1 MAHTSEQFSAAT
13 GIPTSGEVLGP
24 RMLNR
29 ALLARQLLLRREK
42 RLVLETIEHLVG
54 MQAQVPSNPY
64 VALWSRLDGFQ
75 PEQLSQLIAERRAV
89 RTTVMRTTIHLVSA
103 DACLTLR
110 PLMQSV
116 MVRTLANTP
125 WARNI
130 EGVETASLIAAGRT
144 LLEEQPC
151 TRAEP
156 GTRLKERWPD
166 RDAASLAWAVSYLVP
181 VVQVPPRGLWGKSGQ
196 ARLTTVESWLGRPL
210 DADPSS
216 DEMVLRYLAA
226 FGPAGTADIRTWS
239 GLAGVREIM
248 ERLRP
253 RLVTFRDERAVSSSI
268 SLTRRVLI
276 RRPPPRRAFS
286 LSTTTSCFHMTTAA
300 ASSVTSEAC
309 QCPPVAAESWVACWS
324 TGSSAACGE
333 LLAIAG
339 RPRSRSKR
347 VAHGRKLSRGPSPR
361 REHGSSRS
369 WPPTF
374 RITMCNSER
383 RIYDGADRQVQ
394 PAGRG

>member
-1 MAHTSEQFSAAT
+1 MERILMAHTSEDFFASSDV
-13 GIPTSGEVLGP
+13 PTSGEVLGL
-24 RMLNR
+24 RALNR

-42 RLVLETIEHLVG
+42 WSAYETIEHLVG

-64 VALWSRLDGFQ
+64 LALWSRLDGFQ
-75 PEQLSQLIAERRAV
+75 PEELSHLIAERRAV

-103 DACLTLR
+103 DDSLTLR
-110 PLMQSV
+110 PLVQAV
-116 MVRTLANTP
+116 MVRTLANTA

-144 LLEEQPC
+144 LLEEQPR
-151 TRAEP
+151 TRAEL

-226 FGPAGTADIRTWS
+226 FGPAATADIRTWS
-239 GLAGVREIM
+239 GLAGVREII

-253 RLVTFRDERAVSSSI
+253 RLVTFRDERGRELFDLPDAP
-268 SLTRRVLI
+268 
-276 RRPPPRRAFS
+276 RPDPETPAPPRFLPAYDNIL
-286 LSTTTSCFHMTTAA
+286 LSHDDR
-300 ASSVTSEAC
+300 
-309 QCPPVAAESWVACWS
+309 
-324 TGSSAACGE
+324 GRIIGE
-333 LLAIAG
+333 N
-339 RPRSRSKR
+339 
-347 VAHGRKLSRGPSPR
+347 RGLP
-361 REHGSSRS
+361 
-369 WPPTF
+369 
-374 RITMCNSER
+374 M
-383 RIYDGADRQVQ
+383 
-394 PAGRG
+394 PAGRGGELGSLLVDGFLAGMWRITRERGRATLVIEAAAPWTKSDDEAVTDEGARLLAFVAADTLDHDVQVRTPL

>member
-1 MAHTSEQFSAAT
+1 MRVGIEPERILMAHTSEQFSAAT

-24 RMLNR
+24 RALNR
-29 ALLARQLLLRREK
+29 ALLARQLLLQREK

-54 MQAQVPSNPY
+54 MQAQVPGNPY

-75 PEQLSQLIAERRAV
+75 PEELSHLIVERRAV

-103 DACLTLR
+103 DDCLTLR

-116 MVRTLANTP
+116 MVRTLANTA

-130 EGVETASLIAAGRT
+130 EGVETASLIAAGQT
-144 LLEEQPC
+144 LLEEQPH
-151 TRAEP
+151 TRAEL

-210 DADPSS
+210 DADPSP

-226 FGPAGTADIRTWS
+226 FGPAGTADIRTWA
-239 GLAGVREIM
+239 GLAGVREII

-253 RLVTFRDERAVSSSI
+253 RLVTFRDERGHELFDLPDAP
-268 SLTRRVLI
+268 
-276 RRPPPRRAFS
+276 RPDPETPAPPRFLPEYDNIL
-286 LSTTTSCFHMTTAA
+286 LSHDDR
-300 ASSVTSEAC
+300 
-309 QCPPVAAESWVACWS
+309 
-324 TGSSAACGE
+324 
-333 LLAIAG
+333 G
-339 RPRSRSKR
+339 RIIRDN
-347 VAHGRKLSRGPSPR
+347 RGLP
-361 REHGSSRS
+361 
-369 WPPTF
+369 
-374 RITMCNSER
+374 M
-383 RIYDGADRQVQ
+383 
-394 PAGRG
+394 PAGRGGELGSLLVDGFLGGMWRITRDRGKATLLIEAGSSWTKSEQRAVAEEGARLLTFMAADVQDHGVQFRTSDL